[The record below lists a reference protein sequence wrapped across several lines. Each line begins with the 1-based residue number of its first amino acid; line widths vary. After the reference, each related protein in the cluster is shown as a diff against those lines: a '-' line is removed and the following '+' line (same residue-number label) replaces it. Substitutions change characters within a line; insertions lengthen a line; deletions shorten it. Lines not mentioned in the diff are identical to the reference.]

1 MEVKTKKQRIY
12 IALTLLSAVFSV
24 GSCDYVGKYLGELK
38 QDERNPAVARVD
50 DVYLYRND
58 IPSIVPKGSSQ
69 QDSAA
74 IVKKYIDSWITRQ
87 LVLSKAQSGID
98 AEGLKKEVDEFR
110 DMLLIGRYEQSVISR
125 ELDTTVTA
133 GQIKAYYDE
142 NKNNFIL
149 NKDIVLWSYLPV
161 TYCDNQLLKKLKSA
175 FARDTEPAR
184 SRRRDADDTD
194 KPSKPWTWEGSI
206 EDLMSEESY
215 NAPFVRAEW
224 IEMENLLGKYE
235 TEKNFAS
242 NIASKSK
249 YSFQASNDDGVYLGK
264 IQRYVRKGSTS
275 PLEYVSGQIKS
286 ILLNK
291 RKVETLN
298 AAEEILRKEAAEN
311 GKLEIF
317 TNDENK

>member
-1 MEVKTKKQRIY
+1 MT
-12 IALTLLSAVFSV
+12 ALAAALSA
-24 GSCDYVGKYLGELK
+24 GACDYVGKYLRELK
-38 QDERNPAVARVD
+38 QDERNPVVARVD
-50 DVYLYRND
+50 DVFLYRND
-58 IPSIVPKGSSQ
+58 IPSIVPKGSSAA
-69 QDSAA
+69 DSSA

-125 ELDTTVTA
+125 GLDTVVTA
-133 GQIKAYYDE
+133 EQITAYYDE
-142 NKNNFIL
+142 NRNNFML

-161 TYCDNQLLKKLKSA
+161 TYCDDQLLKKLRTA
-175 FARDTEPAR
+175 FSRDTEP
-184 SRRRDADDTD
+184 SKPRRRGDDSAA
-194 KPSKPWTWEGSI
+194 PSKPWTWEGSI
-206 EDLMSEESY
+206 EDIMSEESY
-215 NAPFVRAEW
+215 NAPFVKAEW
-224 IEMENLLGKYE
+224 IEVENLLGKYE
-235 TEKNFAS
+235 TEKYFAS

-249 YSFQASNDDGVYLGK
+249 YSFQVSNDEGVYLGK
-264 IQRYVRKGSTS
+264 IQRYVRKGSTA

-291 RKVETLN
+291 RKVETLD
-298 AAEEILRKEAAEN
+298 AAEQVLRREASEN